1 LERSVNTLNGCE
13 REVRIQLSEPELKPH
28 YEQAY
33 VRSQASITL
42 PGFRK
47 GKVPLPVIK
56 QRFGREIE
64 TEALESIADAEFRS
78 FVKDEKQSVVGN
90 PALTDIQKQP
100 DGVSFTIRFEVMP
113 EIELANYRGLVVD
126 RMIKT
131 VTEDDV
137 QGEINKILLRAASF
151 EPAEEI
157 ADTMHLAAIT
167 MHELDRESSMPII
180 GAQAKED
187 RVFLDDDNVDMHLR
201 NSLLHTKV
209 GDSFSYMG
217 ETTDDS
223 QTPPNTR
230 VTVTDIQKV
239 VPAELTNEFVEM
251 ITAGKFK
258 TTEELREDIDH
269 QLNDYFDRA
278 SKENLENQLVDQLV
292 ALHSFDVPH
301 SLLHSVVHQLFED
314 FKKRNEGAPGIEKLT
329 AHDLEPQ
336 FKPMAERIARWELI
350 RGKIIEA
357 EGITLI
363 DEDIAAAATR
373 YDVSDEQMKLV
384 LRQNRGVEDQLLA
397 DKAVQVLVDYA
408 IVNDVDV
415 DQEQPV
421 I

>member
-1 LERSVNTLNGCE
+1 MERSITTLNGCE
-13 REVRIQLSEPELKPH
+13 REVTIELTEPELRPH

-33 VRSQASITL
+33 VRAQSSITL

-47 GKVPLPVIK
+47 GKVPLAVVK

-64 TEALESIADAEFRS
+64 TEALESIADAEFRA

-100 DGVSFTIRFEVMP
+100 TGVSFTIRYEVMP
-113 EIELANYRGLVVD
+113 DFELANYRGLVVD

-131 VTEDDV
+131 VGDDDV
-137 QGEINKILLRAASF
+137 QQEINKILLRAASF

-157 ADTMHLAAIT
+157 TDSMHLATIS
-167 MHELDRESSMPII
+167 MHELDRETSMPII
-180 GAQAKED
+180 GAQAKEE
-187 RVFLDDDNVDMHLR
+187 RVFLDDDNLDMHLR
-201 NSLLHTKV
+201 NSLMNTKV
-209 GDSFSYMG
+209 GDTFSYMA
-217 ETTDDS
+217 ETADDN

-230 VTVTDIQKV
+230 VTVTDIQRV
-239 VPAELTNEFVEM
+239 VPAELTNEFAET
-251 ITAGKFK
+251 ITGGKFK
-258 TTEELREDIDH
+258 TTEELRDDIQR
-269 QLNDYFDRA
+269 QLEEYFEQA

-292 ALHSFDVPH
+292 AAHSFEVPH

-357 EGITLI
+357 EEITLA
-363 DEDIAAAATR
+363 DEDIAAAAQR
-373 YDVSDEQMKLV
+373 YGVSEEQMKLV

-397 DKAVQVLVDYA
+397 DKAVRVLVDYA
-408 IVNDVDV
+408 IINDVNV

-421 I
+421 L

>member
-1 LERSVNTLNGCE
+1 MERSVSTLNGCE
-13 REVRIQLSEPELKPH
+13 REVRIELSEPELRPH

-33 VRSQASITL
+33 VRAQAGITL

-64 TEALESIADAEFRS
+64 TEALETIADAEFRT

-90 PALTDIQKQP
+90 PALTDIQKQQT
-100 DGVSFTIRFEVMP
+100 GVSFTIRYEVMP
-113 EIELANYRGLVVD
+113 DIELANYRGLVVD
-126 RMIKT
+126 RMVKT
-131 VTEDDV
+131 VTDEDV

-151 EPAEEI
+151 EPADEVT
-157 ADTMHLAAIT
+157 DTMHLVT
-167 MHELDRESSMPII
+167 VSMHELDRETSMPII
-180 GAQAKED
+180 GAQVKEE
-187 RVFLDDDNVDMHLR
+187 RVFLDDDNLDMHLR

-209 GDSFSYMG
+209 GDSFSYMA
-217 ETTDDS
+217 ETADDN
-223 QTPPNTR
+223 QTPANTR
-230 VTVTDIQKV
+230 VTVLDIQKV
-239 VPAELTNEFVEM
+239 VPAELTNEFVET
-251 ITAGKFK
+251 ITGGKFK
-258 TTEELREDIDH
+258 TTEEIHEDIAH
-269 QLNDYFDRA
+269 QLRDYFEQA

-292 ALHSFDVPH
+292 AAHSFDVPH
-301 SLLHSVVHQLFED
+301 SLMHSVIHQLFDD

-357 EGITLI
+357 EQITLS
-363 DEDIAAAATR
+363 DEDITNAAAR
-373 YDVSDEQMKLV
+373 YGVSEEQMKLV

-397 DKAVQVLVDYA
+397 DKAVKVLVDYA
-408 IVNDVDV
+408 IVNDVNV

-421 I
+421 L

>member
-1 LERSVNTLNGCE
+1 MERSVSTLNGCE
-13 REVRIQLSEPELKPH
+13 REVKMQLSEPELRPH

-33 VRSQASITL
+33 VRAQSGITL

-56 QRFGREIE
+56 QRFGRDIE
-64 TEALESIADAEFRS
+64 TEALETIADAEFRT
-78 FVKDEKQSVVGN
+78 FVKDEKQNVVGN

-100 DGVSFTIRFEVMP
+100 DGVSFTIRYEVMP

-126 RMIKT
+126 RMIKN
-131 VTEDDV
+131 VTDDDV

-151 EPAEEI
+151 EPADEI
-157 ADTMHLAAIT
+157 TDMMYLAT
-167 MHELDRESSMPII
+167 VSMHELDRESSMPII
-180 GAQAKED
+180 GAQAKEE

-201 NSLLHTKV
+201 NSLLNTKV
-209 GDSFSYMG
+209 GDSFSYMA
-217 ETTDDS
+217 ETADDN

-239 VPAELTNEFVEM
+239 VPAELTNEFTET

-258 TTEELREDIDH
+258 TTEELRDDIH
-269 QLNDYFDRA
+269 KQLTEYFEQA
-278 SKENLENQLVDQLV
+278 SKESLENQLVDQLV
-292 ALHSFDVPH
+292 ASHTFDVPH
-301 SLLHSVVHQLFED
+301 SLMHSVIHQLFED

-357 EGITLI
+357 EEVTLS
-363 DEDIAAAATR
+363 DEDITNAAQR
-373 YDVSDEQMKLV
+373 YGVSEDQMRLV

-408 IVNDVDV
+408 IVNDVNV

-421 I
+421 L

>member
-1 LERSVNTLNGCE
+1 
-13 REVRIQLSEPELKPH
+13 VRIQLSEPELKPH